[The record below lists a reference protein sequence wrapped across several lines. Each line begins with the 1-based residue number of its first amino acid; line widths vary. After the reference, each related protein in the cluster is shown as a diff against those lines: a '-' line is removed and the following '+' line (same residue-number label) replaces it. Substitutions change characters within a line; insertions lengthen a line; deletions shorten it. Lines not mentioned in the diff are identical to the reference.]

1 MLEANSMIQL
11 GQNKIIHNNKRTARV
26 HTERLIEVI
35 NTTRTEFTI
44 FTSEL
49 KAANRLCDGNIELTD
64 PSAVSALREYAIE
77 ISTALAW
84 AGMAQNSPDMKI
96 TVHVADKKEGAVI

>member
-11 GQNKIIHNNKRTARV
+11 GQNKIIHNDKRTGRV
-26 HTERLIEVI
+26 HTERLIEVL
-35 NTTRTEFTI
+35 NMTRTEFTI
-44 FTSEL
+44 FTSEI

-64 PSAVSALREYAIE
+64 PTIVTALREYAIE

-84 AGMAQNSPDMKI
+84 AGMAQNSPDAKI
-96 TVHVADKKEGAVI
+96 TLEIIDKKEPAVI